1 MELISTVQSSLDN
14 ALEEY
19 NVRKAKPNMPGF
31 NPLDTTIQNALIGT
45 RKMILSTHFETN
57 SKDLLDNELHL
68 LFSDSVSSSEIMI
81 LESDSIQF
89 DHVKELAMKIMVS
102 IDRDSL
108 DLQTIHKILTDD
120 FSHKDWDF
128 PFKLVLHSND
138 SLFADELTTSSIH
151 YGAQELSADFLTVS
165 AHSPFISGHT
175 ELIIQFSNTSKLLFR
190 KTILG
195 ISLSLILSVTMMCAL
210 VFLLRIIKKQKQ
222 LAEIKNDLISN
233 LTHEFKTPITTIST
247 ALQALENFK
256 VQKHSEKNQKYIN
269 ISKVQLKK
277 LDVMVEKILETATL
291 DSDLITIHYE
301 SISIKELL
309 EQLVSKY
316 KLGNNN
322 HLISLNINPGISLI
336 KVDPFHFENV
346 VSNLIDNAIKYGGN
360 EIDISVSKAQNKI
373 EINIHD
379 NGVGIS
385 TTNQSHVFDR
395 FYRIS
400 QGNIHDVK
408 GFGIGLY
415 YCKKIIEKH
424 NGQIQLSSSPGST
437 TFKILI
443 DA

>member
-1 MELISTVQSSLDN
+1 
-14 ALEEY
+14 
-19 NVRKAKPNMPGF
+19 
-31 NPLDTTIQNALIGT
+31 
-45 RKMILSTHFETN
+45 
-57 SKDLLDNELHL
+57 
-68 LFSDSVSSSEIMI
+68 MI